1 MDSQMIQQELQ
12 RDDQTLQTIG
22 QIDAQIQ
29 SIYNNLEALSVQTN
43 PDVNKQNALLQQIQ
57 QLQALK
63 SSLYTSVSASYAST
77 QANVAESRNSLVDE
91 IAVTGVVGKEL
102 QNATKNLSA
111 LEQARYNKVRMAE
124 INNYYSDKY
133 GAQTNVMKTIVYF
146 CIPILILGI
155 LMKKEIL
162 SKNISLALIGIL
174 VGLAIV
180 VVVYQA
186 IDLARRSNMVFSEYD
201 FPFNSEDVDLNSDS
215 NDDDQPKQQD
225 RTMSCA
231 AEACCP
237 EGNDYGTV
245 WDDTN
250 KKCVTPTYKDSHSE
264 GFVGS
269 KCLQNSFGKSDFN
282 VNVFET
288 NSKGVKGY
296 SDMDNTSF
304 ATF

>member
-1 MDSQMIQQELQ
+1 MIQQELQ

-102 QNATKNLSA
+102 QNANKNLSA

-124 INNYYSDKY
+124 INNYYSEKY

-186 IDLARRSNMVFSEYD
+186 IDLARRNNMVFSEYN
-201 FPFNSEDVDLNSDS
+201 FPFDSENVDLDSDS

-245 WDDTN
+245 WDNTN
-250 KKCVTPTYKDSHSE
+250 KKCVTPSYKDSQSE

>member
-1 MDSQMIQQELQ
+1 MIQQELQ
-12 RDDQTLQTIG
+12 KDDQTLQTIG

-63 SSLYTSVSASYAST
+63 SSLYTSVSASYASN
-77 QANVAESRNSLVDE
+77 QANVADSRNSLVDE

-124 INNYYSDKY
+124 INNYYSEKY

-155 LMKKEIL
+155 LMKQEIL

-186 IDLARRSNMVFSEYD
+186 IDLARRNNMVFSEYN
-201 FPFNSEDVDLNSDS
+201 FPFDSENVDLDSDS

-245 WDDTN
+245 WDNTN
-250 KKCVTPTYKDSHSE
+250 KKCVTPSYKDSQSE

>member
-1 MDSQMIQQELQ
+1 MTQQELQ

-22 QIDAQIQ
+22 QIDTQIQ
-29 SIYNNLEALSVQTN
+29 SIYNNLEALSVQEN
-43 PDVNKQNALLQQIQ
+43 PDLNKQNALLQQIEKLQ
-57 QLQALK
+57 QLK
-63 SSLYTSVSASYAST
+63 SSLYTSVSASYSST

-91 IAVTGVVGKEL
+91 IAVTNVVGQEL
-102 QNATKNLSA
+102 NNATKNLSA

-133 GAQTNVMKTIVYF
+133 GAQTTVMKTIVYF

-180 VVVYQA
+180 VVILQA
-186 IDLARRSNMVFSEYD
+186 IDLGSRSNMVFSEYD
-201 FPFNSEDVDLNSDS
+201 FPFNADNVDLNSNS
-215 NDDDQPKQQD
+215 NDDDQPTQQD
-225 RTMSCA
+225 RTLSCA
-231 AEACCP
+231 GEACCP

-245 WDDTN
+245 WDNTN
-250 KKCVTPTYKDSHSE
+250 KKCVTPSYKDTQSE

-296 SDMDNTSF
+296 SDMDNTGF

>member
-12 RDDQTLQTIG
+12 KDDQTLQTIG

-63 SSLYTSVSASYAST
+63 SSLYTSVSASYASN
-77 QANVAESRNSLVDE
+77 QANVADSRNSLVDE

-124 INNYYSDKY
+124 INNYYSEKY

-186 IDLARRSNMVFSEYD
+186 IDLARRNNMVFSEYN
-201 FPFNSEDVDLNSDS
+201 FPFDSENVDLDSDS

-245 WDDTN
+245 WDNTN
-250 KKCVTPTYKDSHSE
+250 KKCVTPSYKDSQSE

>member
-1 MDSQMIQQELQ
+1 
-12 RDDQTLQTIG
+12 
-22 QIDAQIQ
+22 
-29 SIYNNLEALSVQTN
+29 
-43 PDVNKQNALLQQIQ
+43 
-57 QLQALK
+57 
-63 SSLYTSVSASYAST
+63 
-77 QANVAESRNSLVDE
+77 
-91 IAVTGVVGKEL
+91 
-102 QNATKNLSA
+102 
-111 LEQARYNKVRMAE
+111 MAE
-124 INNYYSDKY
+124 INNYYSEKY

-186 IDLARRSNMVFSEYD
+186 IDLSRRSNMVFSEYN
-201 FPFNSEDVDLNSDS
+201 FPFDSENVDLNSDS

-245 WDDTN
+245 WDNTN
-250 KKCVTPTYKDSHSE
+250 KKCVTPSYKDSQSE

-282 VNVFET
+282 VNVFKS

-296 SDMDNTSF
+296 SDMDNTTF

>member
-1 MDSQMIQQELQ
+1 MTQQELQ

-22 QIDAQIQ
+22 QIDTQIQ
-29 SIYNNLEALSVQTN
+29 SIYNNLEALSVQAN
-43 PDVNKQNALLQQIQ
+43 PDLNKQNALLQQIEKLQ
-57 QLQALK
+57 QLK
-63 SSLYTSVSASYAST
+63 SSLYTSVSASYSST

-91 IAVTGVVGKEL
+91 IAVTNVVGQEL
-102 QNATKNLSA
+102 NNATKNLSA

-133 GAQTNVMKTIVYF
+133 SAQTNVMKTIVYF

-180 VVVYQA
+180 VVILQA
-186 IDLARRSNMVFSEYD
+186 IDLGSRSNMVFSEYD
-201 FPFNSEDVDLNSDS
+201 FPFDAENVDLNSNS
-215 NDDDQPKQQD
+215 NDDDQPTQQD
-225 RTMSCA
+225 RTLSCA
-231 AEACCP
+231 GEACCP

-245 WDDTN
+245 WDNTN
-250 KKCVTPTYKDSHSE
+250 KKCVTPSYKDTQSE

-296 SDMDNTSF
+296 SDMDNTGF

>member
-1 MDSQMIQQELQ
+1 MIQQELQ
-12 RDDQTLQTIG
+12 KDDQTLQTIG

-63 SSLYTSVSASYAST
+63 SSLYTSVSASYASN
-77 QANVAESRNSLVDE
+77 QANVADSRNSLVDE

-124 INNYYSDKY
+124 INNYYSEKY

-186 IDLARRSNMVFSEYD
+186 IDLARRNNMVFSEYN
-201 FPFNSEDVDLNSDS
+201 FPFDSENVDLDSDS

-245 WDDTN
+245 WDNTN
-250 KKCVTPTYKDSHSE
+250 KKCVTPSYKDSQSE

>member
-1 MDSQMIQQELQ
+1 MTQQELQ

-22 QIDAQIQ
+22 QIDTQIQ
-29 SIYNNLEALSVQTN
+29 SIYNNLEALSVQEN
-43 PDVNKQNALLQQIQ
+43 PDLNKQNALLQQIEKLQ
-57 QLQALK
+57 QLK
-63 SSLYTSVSASYAST
+63 SSLYTSVSASYSST

-91 IAVTGVVGKEL
+91 IAVTNVVGQEL
-102 QNATKNLSA
+102 NNATKNLSA

-180 VVVYQA
+180 VVILQA
-186 IDLARRSNMVFSEYD
+186 IDLGSRSNMVFSEYD
-201 FPFNSEDVDLNSDS
+201 FPFDAENVDLNSNS
-215 NDDDQPKQQD
+215 NDDDQPTQQD
-225 RTMSCA
+225 RTLSCA
-231 AEACCP
+231 GEACCP

-245 WDDTN
+245 WDNTN
-250 KKCVTPTYKDSHSE
+250 KKCVTPSYKDTQSE

-296 SDMDNTSF
+296 SDMDNTGF

>member
-1 MDSQMIQQELQ
+1 MNTQQELQ
-12 RDDQTLQTIG
+12 GNDQTLQTIG

-29 SIYNNLEALSVQTN
+29 SIYNNLEALSVQAN
-43 PDVNKQNALLQQIQ
+43 PDLNKQNALLRQIQ
-57 QLQALK
+57 ELQQLK
-63 SSLYTSVSASYAST
+63 SSLYTSVSAKYASS
-77 QANVAESRNSLVDE
+77 QSNVAESRNSLVDE
-91 IAVTGVVGKEL
+91 IAVTNVIGQEL
-102 QNATKNLSA
+102 KNANSNLSA

-133 GAQTNVMKTIVYF
+133 GSQTNVMKTIVYF

-155 LMKKEIL
+155 LMKKEIIP
-162 SKNISLALIGIL
+162 KNIAVALIGIL
-174 VGLAIV
+174 VGLAVIV
-180 VVVYQA
+180 VFFQA
-186 IDLARRSNMVFSEYD
+186 IDLARRSNMVFSEYK
-201 FPFNSEDVDLNSDS
+201 FPFNPDNVDLNSES
-215 NDDDQPKQQD
+215 NDDDQPKQKD
-225 RTMSCA
+225 RTLSCA

-237 EGNDYGTV
+237 EGNTFGTV
-245 WDDTN
+245 WDNTN
-250 KKCVTPTYKDSHSE
+250 KQCVTPNYKDSQSE

>member
-1 MDSQMIQQELQ
+1 MIQQELQ
-12 RDDQTLQTIG
+12 KDDQTLQTIG

-77 QANVAESRNSLVDE
+77 QANVADSRNSLVDE

-102 QNATKNLSA
+102 QNANKNLSA

-124 INNYYSDKY
+124 INNYYSEKY

-186 IDLARRSNMVFSEYD
+186 IDLARRNNMVFSEYN
-201 FPFNSEDVDLNSDS
+201 FPFDSENVDLDGDS
-215 NDDDQPKQQD
+215 NNDDQPKQQD

-245 WDDTN
+245 WDNTN
-250 KKCVTPTYKDSHSE
+250 KKCVTPSYKDSQSE

>member
-12 RDDQTLQTIG
+12 KDDQTLQTIG

-77 QANVAESRNSLVDE
+77 QANVADSRNSLVDE

-102 QNATKNLSA
+102 QNANKNLSA

-124 INNYYSDKY
+124 INNYYSEKY

-186 IDLARRSNMVFSEYD
+186 IDLARRNNMVFSEYN
-201 FPFNSEDVDLNSDS
+201 FPFDSENVDLNSDS

-245 WDDTN
+245 WDNTN
-250 KKCVTPTYKDSHSE
+250 KKCVTPTYKDSQSE

>member
-1 MDSQMIQQELQ
+1 MIQQELQ

-22 QIDAQIQ
+22 QIDSQIQ
-29 SIYNNLEALSVQTN
+29 SIYNNLEALSVQAN
-43 PDVNKQNALLQQIQ
+43 PDLNKQNALLQQIEKLQ
-57 QLQALK
+57 QLK
-63 SSLYTSVSASYAST
+63 SSLYTSVSASYSST

-91 IAVTGVVGKEL
+91 IAVTNVVGQEL
-102 QNATKNLSA
+102 NNATKNLSA

-133 GAQTNVMKTIVYF
+133 SAQTNVMKTIVYF

-180 VVVYQA
+180 VVILQA
-186 IDLARRSNMVFSEYD
+186 IDLGSRSNMVFSEYD
-201 FPFNSEDVDLNSDS
+201 FPFDAENVDLNSNS
-215 NDDDQPKQQD
+215 NDDDQPTQQD
-225 RTMSCA
+225 RTLSCA
-231 AEACCP
+231 GEACCP

-245 WDDTN
+245 WDNTN
-250 KKCVTPTYKDSHSE
+250 KKCVTPSYKDTQSE

-296 SDMDNTSF
+296 SDMDNTGF